1 MPRKFFKKISPPPHK
16 LAQKSALGW
25 LNGLLHKPDI
35 WSYKRINIA
44 KAFAIGV
51 FCSMLP
57 IPFQMVLAAYVAY
70 LCAANL
76 PISVALVWISN
87 PLTMP
92 ALYLFQYKLGSWVM
106 GEEVRNP
113 LFELSI
119 SWFYG
124 RLEEIWQPFLLGAFI
139 CAIVGSILGYV
150 VVNRLWVWKVR
161 KTWRIRRIDEEN

>member
-1 MPRKFFKKISPPPHK
+1 MPRKFFKKISPPPQK
-16 LAQKSALGW
+16 LAQKSALSW

-44 KAFAIGV
+44 KAFAIGL

-57 IPFQMVLAAYVAY
+57 IPFQMVLAAYIAY

-92 ALYLFQYKLGSWVM
+92 ALYLFQYKL
-106 GEEVRNP
+106 
-113 LFELSI
+113 
-119 SWFYG
+119 
-124 RLEEIWQPFLLGAFI
+124 FLLFTETFHKNISSVSDPDWIRIRMDPYHLARS
-139 CAIVGSILGYV
+139 GSASDDTDTDTIIAPKTNQN
-150 VVNRLWVWKVR
+150 VVNKIKIVR
-161 KTWRIRRIDEEN
+161 KYIKKK